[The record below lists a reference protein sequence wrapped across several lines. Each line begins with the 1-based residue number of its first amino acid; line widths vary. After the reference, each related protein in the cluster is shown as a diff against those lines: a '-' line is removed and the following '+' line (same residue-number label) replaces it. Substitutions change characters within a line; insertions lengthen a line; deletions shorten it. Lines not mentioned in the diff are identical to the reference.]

1 MLRSLLLAIFV
12 SIGFLSAAL
21 TPTPEQGKTAEK
33 IRPLYE
39 KYVKEMDVLLD
50 NASKRGM
57 KGCIF
62 QFKDAQ
68 FKDAHFSKPFIM
80 LISLLERHYKASG
93 FVVSVNKDKDVA
105 SLSVGFPL
113 LDKTPGQII

>member
-1 MLRSLLLAIFV
+1 MLKEILISISLLPCGLYGSVA
-12 SIGFLSAAL
+12 
-21 TPTPEQGKTAEK
+21 PTPEQRKTAEK

-39 KYVKEMDVLLD
+39 QYVKEMDVLLD

-105 SLSVGFPL
+105 SLSIGFPVA
-113 LDKTPGQII
+113 DNRGRVI